1 MAEFEPFDPID
12 DAIARQLA
20 EVNAGAEL
28 RDGIVR
34 GFRRRQRRQF
44 VVTLAGCVVLV
55 LAVLFGGSRMLRESG
70 PVQVTAAD
78 WQKEATRFIQ
88 SDFNL
93 ARLQPD
99 NAELQRFYS
108 RIEPGGKLKL
118 PGQLAGDRPIGC
130 VQVELDGVNALLV
143 CYYFPSGEQM
153 HLFVTRPEVFQEELA
168 DRPVFTRSGEWMSAA
183 WTQNG
188 LAYIAVAQ
196 GDRAR
201 FLELLAIHRI
211 LAGRGILA
219 S

>member
-44 VVTLAGCVVLV
+44 VVMLAGCVV

-78 WQKEATRFIQ
+78 WQKQATRFIQ

-93 ARLQPD
+93 ARFQPD
-99 NAELQRFYS
+99 AAELQRFYS
-108 RIEPGGKLKL
+108 GIEPGGKLKL
-118 PGQLAGDRPIGC
+118 PGQLAGDEPIGC
-130 VQVELDGVNALLV
+130 VEVELDGVNALLV

-153 HLFVTRPEVFQEELA
+153 HLFVTRPEVFREELA
-168 DRPVFTRSGEWMSAA
+168 DRPVFTPSGEWMSAA

-196 GDRAR
+196 GDTAR
-201 FLELLAIHRI
+201 LLELLAIHRVF
-211 LAGRGILA
+211 LGRGILA